1 MANEDQKPQNP
12 PNPKVSE
19 GMGTGVGVSE
29 KTAAP
34 AVKAAGDMSVREAGR
49 KGGEKGGQTTKER
62 YGTPFYKEI
71 GRKGG
76 EAVRDVRG
84 HEFYEE
90 IGRKG
95 GQRVRE
101 LINEGKRAGRK

>member
-1 MANEDQKPQNP
+1 M
-12 PNPKVSE
+12 PK
-19 GMGTGVGVSE
+19 T
-29 KTAAP
+29 TAG
-34 AVKAAGDMSVREAGR
+34 KGGDMSVREAGR

-84 HEFYEE
+84 HAFYEE
-90 IGRKG
+90 IGKKG
-95 GQRVRE
+95 GQKVRE
-101 LINEGKRAGRK
+101 LIQEGKRLNKK

>member
-1 MANEDQKPQNP
+1 MAKSTDK
-12 PNPKVSE
+12 
-19 GMGTGVGVSE
+19 G
-29 KTAAP
+29 
-34 AVKAAGDMSVREAGR
+34 GDMSVREAGR

-76 EAVRDVRG
+76 EAVRDERG
-84 HEFYEE
+84 HEFYEA

-95 GQRVRE
+95 GQKVRE
-101 LINEGKRAGRK
+101 LINEGKRLTRK